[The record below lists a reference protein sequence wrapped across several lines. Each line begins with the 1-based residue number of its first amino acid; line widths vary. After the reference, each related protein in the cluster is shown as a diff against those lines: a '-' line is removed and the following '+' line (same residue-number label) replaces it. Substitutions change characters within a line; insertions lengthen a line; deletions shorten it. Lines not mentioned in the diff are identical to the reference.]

1 MIDKL
6 LGKVK
11 VLLYIVLFIGLFV
24 NCKPNQNSTDEQAA
38 ILAGLLVASTNL
50 SNSDSNSDSNSATRT
65 PTTSCNTVKG
75 SPTSLA
81 INNTVTHTIVNK
93 DLCYFTFVYTADR
106 TFFITLTPVSNTDS
120 SSSNTDL
127 AVVTGTTGGNK
138 PASTW
143 SGTGTN
149 CTSFGWESCVSNSG
163 LAVETINYDLLM
175 GTNLIIGVY
184 GFDCGSLE
192 GCKFSLR
199 YQ

>member
-1 MIDKL
+1 LIDKL

-50 SNSDSNSDSNSATRT
+50 SNSDSNSATRT